1 MGKKKEGA
9 LRSLQRPHRLKNK
22 QIEEWQSIYLFF
34 FCPLSPFQERQQMV
48 SNYAVERQKK
58 LEQKPP
64 KEDNEQETATEQDKV
79 VFVASFQNTNF

>member
-1 MGKKKEGA
+1 
-9 LRSLQRPHRLKNK
+9 
-22 QIEEWQSIYLFF
+22 
-34 FCPLSPFQERQQMV
+34 MV